1 MKPHP
6 EHCDHCHL
14 PLPSDEVITSTI
26 NGKELHFC
34 CYGCKTVCET
44 IYGAGMEGFYQRL
57 SYQQG
62 IEGETL
68 QPPPEIDSELEVYDL
83 DDVQREFVD
92 ELGDIREMH
101 LLVEG
106 IHCAACVWLIERRL
120 ASEAGVLD
128 ANVNLSA
135 KKLRLRWD
143 NRVIKLSQI
152 LHLLGQIGYAA
163 VPFDPEVAEGQIK
176 KQNRQL
182 LFRLGFAGFAA
193 MNLMWISIALYAGA
207 DEGKFKDLFYWLG
220 LGLSTPTLL
229 YSGYPFYRGAITG
242 LLNRHLTMDL
252 PIAIGATV
260 TYLYSCY
267 VVISGSEIAHVYFDT
282 VVNFLFVILTGRYL
296 EAMSKRLAIQ
306 STQRL
311 FDLQPKISTLIKDNE
326 TTIVPVSALQKG
338 DIVLV
343 KAGEKIPVDGIIIK
357 GESVVDESMLTGE
370 FVPMAKFTGDQV
382 SAGTTNKE
390 GVLTVQVSEILKNTS
405 LGKIIY
411 LVDEAQST
419 KAPIQCTADRI
430 IPWFVSVTLILAALT
445 FIFWVGD
452 DFEIALM
459 AATSV
464 LIITCPCAF
473 GLATP
478 MAIAVATGVGARI
491 GVLVKHGAV
500 LEILSSIRHFVF
512 DKTGTLTQGKML
524 VSTLFSIPLY
534 DIAATNENKAVEVKA
549 FQDTKNNDFEI
560 SKIIPDDQLIEHL
573 NASQKRML
581 GLAWYLETHSEHMI
595 ARAIVTF
602 GQQYGLPQVIKQQ
615 MLEEAAD
622 LEHIKVVSGS
632 GIYAL
637 YQGQKIAVGSLAW
650 ISQLA
655 ADSFAGLEASSRLTQ
670 QLDKLMHEYH
680 VSGSTVV
687 YAWLENEGL
696 FAFVIEDKL
705 RKDAADIV
713 RQMHAQGFQ
722 LTLLS
727 GDKQE
732 VADYMAEKLGIEEV
746 IAEVMPDEKDAVIR
760 EKQQQ
765 GDLIAMVGDGI
776 NDAPALVRADVGIA
790 MGSGTDV
797 SIDSADVILVNG
809 ELEKIPL
816 AAQLSQATLT
826 TIKQNITISI
836 LYNIIMVPLAMAAMI
851 TPLVAAISMPLSSL
865 LVIANAARL
874 RLRFKGKKFK
884 G

>member
-1 MKPHP
+1 MSQVSPPP
-6 EHCDHCHL
+6 ENCDHCHL
-14 PLPSDEVITSTI
+14 PLPPGDEITSII
-26 NGKELHFC
+26 NDKELHFC
-34 CYGCKTVCET
+34 CHGCKTVCET
-44 IYGAGMEGFYQRL
+44 IYGAGMEGFYRRT
-57 SYQQG
+57 
-62 IEGETL
+62 IEGDTL

-92 ELGDIREMH
+92 DLGDIREIH

-120 ASEAGVLD
+120 ANETGVLD
-128 ANVNLSA
+128 ANVNLSV
-135 KKLRLRWD
+135 KKLRLKWD
-143 NRVIKLSQI
+143 NSKVKLSQI
-152 LHLLGQIGYAA
+152 LHMLGQIGYAA
-163 VPFDPEVAEGQIK
+163 VPFDPEAAEGQIK

-207 DEGKFKDLFYWLG
+207 DEGKYKELFYWLG

-242 LLNRHLTMDL
+242 LVNRHLTMDL
-252 PIAIGATV
+252 PIAIGATI

-296 EAMSKRLAIQ
+296 EAMSKRLAVQ
-306 STQRL
+306 SSQRL
-311 FDLQPKISTLIKDNE
+311 LDLQPKISTLIKGDE
-326 TTIVPVSALQKG
+326 KKIVPVSALQK
-338 DIVLV
+338 DDTVLV
-343 KAGEKIPVDGIIIK
+343 KPGEKIPVDGVIVK

-370 FVPMAKFTGDQV
+370 FVPVTKYTGDRV

-390 GVLTVQVSEILKNTS
+390 GVLTIRVSETLKNTA
-405 LGKIIY
+405 LGKIIH

-430 IPWFVSVTLILAALT
+430 IPWFVSVTLILATLT
-445 FIFWVGD
+445 FLFWMGD
-452 DFEIALM
+452 DIEIALM

-478 MAIAVATGVGARI
+478 MAIAVATGVGARM

-524 VSTLFSIPLY
+524 VSTLFYLPLST
-534 DIAATNENKAVEVKA
+534 DNQA
-549 FQDTKNNDFEI
+549 QSDNNIRKF
-560 SKIIPDDQLIEHL
+560 IPDDDFIENL
-573 NASQKRML
+573 DTTQKKIL
-581 GLAWYLETHSEHMI
+581 SLAWYLETHSEHMI
-595 ARAIVTF
+595 ARAIVNF
-602 GQQYGLPQVIKQQ
+602 GQQFGLQHENKKTMQ
-615 MLEEAAD
+615 LEQ
-622 LEHIKVVSGS
+622 IKVISGS
-632 GIYAL
+632 GLSAL
-637 YQGQKIAVGSLAW
+637 HQGQKIALGSLSW

-655 ADSFAGLEASSRLTQ
+655 GDSFHELKQ
-670 QLDKLMHEYH
+670 QIDEMMQEYH
-680 VSGSTVV
+680 LAGSTVV
-687 YAWLENEGL
+687 YAWLENEGV

-705 RKDAADIV
+705 RKDAPEIV
-713 RQMHAQGFQ
+713 TQMQAQGFQ
-722 LTLLS
+722 MTLLS
-727 GDKQE
+727 GDKLE
-732 VADYMAEKLGIEEV
+732 VANYMAEKLGIEEV
-746 IAEVMPDEKDAVIR
+746 IAEVMPDEKDKVIR
-760 EKQQQ
+760 QKQEQ

-865 LVIANAARL
+865 LVIGNAARL
-874 RLRFKGKKFK
+874 RWRFKDHG
-884 G
+884 